1 MNVLIITGGK
11 TNLKFLEEILNNSQF
26 EFIIAVDK
34 GLEILS
40 KTNIIPDY
48 IIGDFDSVN
57 KKILSKY
64 ENMDI
69 KITYLKPEKDFTDTH
84 MALKQAIK
92 LGAKS
97 ITIIGGIGTRIDH
110 TLGNIHILKEAL
122 ENNVY
127 AELIDQNNKI
137 ILINQKTE
145 LTQNLR
151 YKYISIIPLTT
162 EVIGITLKGFKYGLE
177 NATLK
182 IGESI
187 GISNEAIKRKLN
199 IEIKQ
204 GIAILIYSK
213 D

>member
-1 MNVLIITGGK
+1 MNALIITGGK
-11 TNLKFLEEILNNSQF
+11 TNIEFLKEILNNKQF
-26 EFIIAVDK
+26 ELSIAVDK

-64 ENMDI
+64 ENKDI
-69 KITYLKPEKDFTDTH
+69 KIIYLKPEKDFTDTH

-92 LGAKS
+92 LGAKN
-97 ITIIGGIGTRIDH
+97 ITIVGATGTRIDH

-127 AELIDQNNKI
+127 AELIDPNNKI

-162 EVIGITLKGFKYGLE
+162 EVIGITLEGFKYGLE
-177 NATLK
+177 KATLK